1 MQLARVSK
9 KSFRLDLYGFELL
22 NDLPGISYN
31 SIGINGAGLYTYL
44 DNDNF
49 LRDLKLSPPDYFAF
63 SVGTNDAFVP
73 YKDFKPQV
81 YRKNLKK
88 MMDIVLEANPNCAIL
103 LTVPNDCYYKK
114 RYPNKNT
121 ARQRDVIIE
130 LAREYQCG
138 VWDLYGFM
146 GGLGSSN
153 TWREEGLMRDDYV
166 HFTKEGY
173 HLKGELYIDAF
184 LKYLNLKECL
194 KQIDKSGK

>member
-1 MQLARVSK
+1 MQFIRSTK
-9 KSFRLDLYGFELL
+9 KPFRLDLYGFELL

-44 DNDNF
+44 DNEHF

-63 SVGTNDAFVP
+63 SVGTNDGFVP
-73 YKDFKPQV
+73 YADFKPDA
-81 YRKNLKK
+81 YKENLRK
-88 MMDIVLEANPNCAIL
+88 MMNIVLEANPHCAIL

-121 ARQRDVIIE
+121 ARQREVIVE
-130 LAREYQCG
+130 LAKEYQCG
-138 VWDLYGFM
+138 VWDFYGFM

-153 TWREEGLMRDDYV
+153 TWRMEGLMRGDYV

-184 LKYLNLKECL
+184 LKYLNHIECL
-194 KQIDKSGK
+194 NEKDNPGK